1 MSSMDDSQ
9 PKNEF
14 DGLTVDELI
23 RLASDAQASGDV
35 INHDLKDALVAQL
48 EKAGPQLMM
57 QLVETTTSYIYDLLV
72 EGLNQGIQP
81 DPLISS
87 VSEKGVQEFKRQWLD
102 AANIAVSDESD
113 PRYKTLIEKVNTA
126 AEATMELAV
135 SLAASKLKSD
145 ERQYLFKARESS
157 YRTDA
162 FAFAVAMIPR
172 QLESGDWHPTP
183 DGRGMESTIPGSS
196 LIEKVVYSPLEIPEP
211 SYENWEEE
219 ERRRVDA
226 MLASIRNARLTPSD
240 AVVMLYVID
249 QLIHSSDPSIY
260 ITLHEL
266 LDLEGIDNR
275 RARAFNQEQADRYHR
290 IFTLINQTKFFY
302 RGEPRWVGKG
312 EKKRKQVDAYESP
325 AFVYG
330 GRKAT
335 MQSRL
340 PGLGA
345 ADNWEIHR
353 FKYHLLPSQYIQSMQ
368 RDSSLSSWLG
378 DLKAIARIPSG
389 KARGNWAKAIATY
402 LIPHARRNAKHDR
415 NKIPIKRKTLFES
428 VVMDPTPEKVLE
440 SDKPARAIQYF
451 TEAMKELKSIGIISE
466 WSDPTPAKNPPRGWL
481 DGWMDQT
488 IEIAMGKTYKE
499 QMALI
504 ADKRRGSQKR
514 LPKPPEKQD
523 QG

>member
-1 MSSMDDSQ
+1 MSSIDDEISQ
-9 PKNEF
+9 GQLKAIE
-14 DGLTVDELI
+14 
-23 RLASDAQASGDV
+23 DAVLMSASGSWT
-35 INHDLKDALVAQL
+35 IENPGHGDLPVSARSHCILQKDDLV
-48 EKAGPQLMM
+48 
-57 QLVETTTSYIYDLLV
+57 
-72 EGLNQGIQP
+72 
-81 DPLISS
+81 LISS
-87 VSEKGVQEFKRQWLD
+87 GTGASMLLVIEPKLAPMSLAD
-102 AANIAVSDESD
+102 AIDGKYSDD
-113 PRYKTLIEKVNTA
+113 HLVVLRKFWLIEDKQTIDECLSCAWCLFNARPSSSGVRDIDSFL
-126 AEATMELAV
+126 LASV
-135 SLAASKLKSD
+135 VTKLRSE
-145 ERQYLFKARESS
+145 ERQYPFRAQEARF
-157 YRTDA
+157 RTDPLA
-162 FAFAVAMIPR
+162 QGLISIP
-172 QLESGDWHPTP
+172 QLFESGDWHLTP
-183 DGRGMESTIPGSS
+183 DWKAMASTIPGSRV
-196 LIEKVVYSPLEIPEP
+196 IEKVVYSPSGILEQG
-211 SYENWEEE
+211 YENWEEE

-226 MLASIRNARLTPSD
+226 MLASIRSAKLTPSD

-249 QLIHSSDPSIY
+249 KLIRSGEPSIY
-260 ITLHEL
+260 VSLHEL
-266 LDLEGIDNR
+266 LDLEGIGNR
-275 RARAFNQEQADRYHR
+275 RTRAFNQEQADRYHR
-290 IFTLINQTKFFY
+290 IFTLIHQTRFFY

-312 EKKRKQVDAYESP
+312 ENRRKQVDAYESP

-451 TEAMKELKSIGIISE
+451 TEAMEELKSIGIISD
-466 WSDPTPAKNPPRGWL
+466 WSDPTPAKGPPRGWRDDWL
-481 DGWMDQT
+481 DQT
-488 IEIAMGKTYKE
+488 IEITMGKAYKE
-499 QMALI
+499 QLALI
-504 ADKRRGSQKR
+504 ADKCLPSQKR
-514 LPKPPEKQD
+514 LPKPPKK
-523 QG
+523 